1 VTVVYVVTLA
11 LLTLA
16 GLLALVRVARG
27 PTDLDRVVAL
37 DVLVVLVVA
46 GVTVDIALRHESW
59 NLALIGSVTLLGFLS
74 AVAAARLVELRG
86 LDRGG
91 PDPEEQARDDSAG
104 PASGEPPG

>member
-1 VTVVYVVTLA
+1 MTVVYVVTLA

-86 LDRGG
+86 PDRGG